1 MSQDAVPQEAAPP
14 ALPEPLDPDLAFRAV
29 LEHSSDI
36 VTIVEPDGRWR
47 WSSAAARRI
56 LGYTDPADVGA
67 ADIFG
72 IVHPEDVDPARA
84 TFAAIRKGSRG
95 PDQPIVLR
103 VRDRAGRWH
112 YLEVRGQNLTGD
124 PALRGIVLTSRDVT
138 RRRDE
143 ERRVACLIEVLEG
156 SAEIVVLTDAE
167 ARPSTRTA
175 RRATCSTSRWAR
187 RSTTSRTGSTPSRCN
202 ASNPRFSPGCARP
215 SSWMGELTLVT
226 HAGDELPVAIT
237 IQMHPSTQ
245 GAGPAFVSAIAHDIK
260 ELQRA
265 QAQLAHQA
273 THDPLTALPN
283 RSLFQELGEQAL
295 ARAERDGTTVAVLFL
310 DLDRFKP
317 VNDTM
322 GHATGDALLVR
333 LATRL
338 RKTVRAGDLV
348 SRFGGDEFVV
358 LCEHPAGAKEMVEL
372 AERLIEILS
381 RPVEIDG
388 REAQVGAS
396 VGIAIGA
403 GGRVT
408 IDNLL
413 RDADAALY
421 RAKEVGRG
429 RAMLFGQR
437 LHS

>member
-1 MSQDAVPQEAAPP
+1 VTEEAID
-14 ALPEPLDPDLAFRAV
+14 LDRAFRAL

-36 VTIVEPDGRWR
+36 VTILEPDGRWR
-47 WSSAAARRI
+47 WSSAAARRV

-67 ADIFG
+67 EDVFG
-72 IVHPEDVDPARA
+72 IVHPDDVDTARSA
-84 TFAAIRKGSRG
+84 FEAIRRGTRG
-95 PDQPIVLR
+95 PDQPMTMR
-103 VRDRAGRWH
+103 VRDRGGRWH
-112 YLEVRGQNLTGD
+112 YLEMRGQNLTED
-124 PALRGIVLTSRDVT
+124 PALRAIVVTSRDVT
-138 RRRDE
+138 RRREE
-143 ERRVACLIEVLEG
+143 ERRVARLVEVLEG

-167 ARPSTRTA
+167 ARPIYANRKA
-175 RRATCSTSRWAR
+175 RHLFDLEMGDSVDNLADRLDPESLR
-187 RSTTSRTGSTPSRCN
+187 RIETEVLPRLRDTGAWT
-202 ASNPRFSPGCARP
+202 
-215 SSWMGELTLVT
+215 GELVLVSNR
-226 HAGDELPVAIT
+226 GEELPVAIT
-237 IQMHPSTQ
+237 IQMHPGTQ

-273 THDPLTALPN
+273 THDSLTGLPN

-295 ARAERDGTTVAVLFL
+295 ARAQREGTTVAVLFL

-322 GHATGDALLVR
+322 GHATGDALLVL
-333 LATRL
+333 LASRL

-372 AERLIEILS
+372 AERLIEGLS
-381 RPVEIDG
+381 LPVEIDG
-388 REAQVGAS
+388 RDVQVGAS

-408 IDNLL
+408 IDSLL

-421 RAKEVGRG
+421 RAKELGRG
-429 RAMLFGQR
+429 RAMLFGPAR
-437 LHS
+437 DGV

>member
-1 MSQDAVPQEAAPP
+1 VSEETID
-14 ALPEPLDPDLAFRAV
+14 LDRAFRAL

-36 VTIVEPDGRWR
+36 VTILEPDGRWR
-47 WSSAAARRI
+47 WSSAAARRV

-67 ADIFG
+67 EDVFG
-72 IVHPEDVDPARA
+72 IVHPDDVDTARSA
-84 TFAAIRKGSRG
+84 FEAIRRGTRG
-95 PDQPIVLR
+95 PDQPMTMR
-103 VRDRAGRWH
+103 VRDRGGRWH
-112 YLEVRGQNLTGD
+112 YLEMRGQNLTED
-124 PALRGIVLTSRDVT
+124 PALRAIVVTSRDVT
-138 RRRDE
+138 RRREE
-143 ERRVACLIEVLEG
+143 ERRVARLVEVLEG

-167 ARPSTRTA
+167 ARPIYANRKA
-175 RRATCSTSRWAR
+175 RHLFDLEMGDSVDNLADRLDPESLR
-187 RSTTSRTGSTPSRCN
+187 RIETEVLPRLRDTGAWT
-202 ASNPRFSPGCARP
+202 
-215 SSWMGELTLVT
+215 GELVLVSNR
-226 HAGDELPVAIT
+226 GEELPVAIT
-237 IQMHPSTQ
+237 IQMHPGTQ

-273 THDPLTALPN
+273 THDSLTGLPN

-295 ARAERDGTTVAVLFL
+295 ARAQREGTTVAVLFL

-322 GHATGDALLVR
+322 GHATGDALLVL
-333 LATRL
+333 LASRL

-372 AERLIEILS
+372 AERLIEGLS
-381 RPVEIDG
+381 LPVEIDG
-388 REAQVGAS
+388 RDVQVGAS

-408 IDNLL
+408 IDSLL

-421 RAKEVGRG
+421 RAKELGRG
-429 RAMLFGQR
+429 RAMLFGPAR
-437 LHS
+437 DGV

>member
-1 MSQDAVPQEAAPP
+1 MDAVPEEAAPQAAP
-14 ALPEPLDPDLAFRAV
+14 TDPIDLDRAFRAL

-36 VTIVEPDGRWR
+36 VTILEPDGRWR
-47 WSSAAARRI
+47 WSSAAARRT
-56 LGYTDPADVGA
+56 LGYTNPADVGA
-67 ADIFG
+67 EDVFG
-72 IVHPEDVDPARA
+72 VVHPEDVDAARA
-84 TFAAIRKGSRG
+84 AFAGIRKGSRG
-95 PDQPIVLR
+95 PDQPIVVR

-112 YLEVRGQNLTGD
+112 YLEMRGQNLTGD
-124 PALRGIVLTSRDVT
+124 PALRAIVVTSRDVT

-143 ERRVACLIEVLEG
+143 ERRVARLIEVLEG

-167 ARPSTRTA
+167 ARPIYANRKA
-175 RRATCSTSRWAR
+175 RHLFDLEMGEAVDDLTSRLDAESLDR
-187 RSTTSRTGSTPSRCN
+187 IQSEVLPRLHETSAWT
-202 ASNPRFSPGCARP
+202 
-215 SSWMGELTLVT
+215 GELTLLT

-237 IQMHPSTQ
+237 IQMHSSGQ
-245 GAGPAFVSAIAHDIK
+245 GAAPAFVSAIAHDIK

-265 QAQLAHQA
+265 QAQLEHQA

-322 GHATGDALLVR
+322 GHAAGDALLVR

-408 IDNLL
+408 IDSLL

>member
-1 MSQDAVPQEAAPP
+1 VTEEAID
-14 ALPEPLDPDLAFRAV
+14 LDRAFRAL
-29 LEHSSDI
+29 LEQSSDI
-36 VTIVEPDGRWR
+36 VTILEPDGRWR
-47 WSSAAARRI
+47 WSSAAARRV
-56 LGYTDPADVGA
+56 LGYTDPHDVGA
-67 ADIFG
+67 ADAFG
-72 IVHPEDVDPARA
+72 IIHPEDVDTARGA
-84 TFAAIRKGSRG
+84 FAAIRQGTRG
-95 PDQPIVLR
+95 PEQPITLR
-103 VRDRAGRWH
+103 VRDRGGRWH
-112 YLEVRGQNLTGD
+112 YLEMRGQNLTGD
-124 PALRGIVLTSRDVT
+124 PALRAIVVTARDVT

-143 ERRVACLIEVLEG
+143 ERRVARLVEVLEG

-167 ARPSTRTA
+167 ARPIYANRKA
-175 RRATCSTSRWAR
+175 RHL
-187 RSTTSRTGSTPSRCN
+187 
-202 ASNPRFSPGCARP
+202 FDLE
-215 SSWMGELTLVT
+215 MGESVDNLTDRLDTDSLQRIEGEVLPRLRDTGAWTGELVLVT
-226 HAGDELPVAIT
+226 NRGDELPVAIT
-237 IQMHPSTQ
+237 IQMHPGTQ

-273 THDPLTALPN
+273 THDSLTGLPN

-295 ARAERDGTTVAVLFL
+295 ARAQREGTTVAVLFL

-333 LATRL
+333 LAARL

-372 AERLIEILS
+372 AERLIETLS
-381 RPVEIDG
+381 LPVEIDG
-388 REAQVGAS
+388 RDAQVGAS

-408 IDNLL
+408 IDSLL

-421 RAKEVGRG
+421 RAKELGRG
-429 RAMLFGQR
+429 RAMLFGPAR
-437 LHS
+437 DGI